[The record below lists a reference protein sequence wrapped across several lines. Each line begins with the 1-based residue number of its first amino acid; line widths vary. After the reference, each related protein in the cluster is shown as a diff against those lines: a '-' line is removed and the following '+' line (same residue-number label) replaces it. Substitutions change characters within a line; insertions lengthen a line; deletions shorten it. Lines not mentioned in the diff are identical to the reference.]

1 MGSTSSGNHLEL
13 VAPATGSTAA
23 TAAAAAADTATAAGS
38 STATAAVVAA
48 DAATAAGSSTA
59 TDAAAVAADEL
70 LSGVSKPRNVAPE
83 HCVGGIGGCVL
94 LFCLYAFNS
103 MFCKEGCKTE
113 QFSVMTCQ
121 NHEA

>member
-13 VAPATGSTAA
+13 VAPATGSS
-23 TAAAAAADTATAAGS
+23 TAAAAAAAT
-38 STATAAVVAA
+38 AVVAA
-48 DAATAAGSSTA
+48 AAAAT
-59 TDAAAVAADEL
+59 VAADEQV
-70 LSGVSKPRNVAPE
+70 SGVSKPRNVAPE